1 VSLEVFINTCAYC
14 NKRILAS
21 KNLFCLECNGLLPRT
36 YFNFS
41 ESNIVL
47 DKLKPLI
54 SLKAAGAFLFYNQ
67 NQMVQQIL
75 WEMKYNN
82 NQEVAKEMGR
92 LAFGGNE
99 NSFST
104 SIDFLIPIPLHKSKL
119 RLRGYN
125 QTECFAEGLSEYSSI
140 PVLKDVLMRSK
151 KTTSQT
157 KLDRNERFQNLNEAF
172 DIENEGKIKGKHIL
186 LVDDV
191 VTTGATLISAG
202 QALLNAGCASL
213 GIYTLAT
220 AFEM

>member
-1 VSLEVFINTCAYC
+1 MEVFINTCVYC

-21 KNLFCLECNGLLPRT
+21 KNIFCLECNGCLPRT

-41 ESNIVL
+41 ETNLVV

-54 SLKAAGAFLFYNQ
+54 PLKAAGAFLFYHH
-67 NQMVQQIL
+67 NQMVQHIL

-92 LAFGGNE
+92 LAYSGNE
-99 NSFST
+99 NLFSHK
-104 SIDFLIPIPLHKSKL
+104 IDGLISIPLHKSKL

-125 QTECFAEGLSEYSSI
+125 QTECFAEGLSEVSNI
-140 PVLKDVLMRSK
+140 PLFKDSLSRTK

-157 KLDRNERFQNLNEAF
+157 KLDRNERFANLDDAF
-172 DIENEGKIKGKHIL
+172 VVENADKIKGKHIL
-186 LVDDV
+186 LLDDV
-191 VTTGATLISAG
+191 VTTGATIIAAG
-202 QALLNAGCASL
+202 QVLLNAGCASL
-213 GIYTLAT
+213 SIYTLAT